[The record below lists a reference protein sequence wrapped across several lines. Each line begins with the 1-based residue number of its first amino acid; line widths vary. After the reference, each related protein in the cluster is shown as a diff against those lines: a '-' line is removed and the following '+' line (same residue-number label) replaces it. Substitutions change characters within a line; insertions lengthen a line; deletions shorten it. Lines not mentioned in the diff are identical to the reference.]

1 MLLCH
6 CTRTLE
12 KKDGD
17 LFRTKG
23 FLISVY
29 NSITDFCLWLWFAL
43 VNKVFDNVFGFFVC
57 LFDRI
62 SCGPGWPWTHYVLN
76 SWSFCI
82 YLPSAGD
89 GAQWF
94 VHAREVLNWAQV
106 FALEENKIF
115 IQEYTN
121 HWDLSRNPETFVCL
135 CVCHTHAHQE
145 SSPGPYTCQAT
156 STTEP

>member
-1 MLLCH
+1 MLLCY
-6 CTRTLE
+6 CPRLLK

-17 LFRTKG
+17 LFRING
-23 FLISVY
+23 FLISMY
-29 NSITDFCLWLWFAL
+29 NSSTDICLWLWFAL
-43 VNKVFDNVFGFFVC
+43 VNKVFNNVFRFFVY
-57 LFDRI
+57 LLDRI

-89 GAQWF
+89 EAQWF
-94 VHAREVLNWAQV
+94 VHAREVLNWTQV

-135 CVCHTHAHQE
+135 CVYHTHAHQE
-145 SSPGPYTCQAT
+145 SSPGPYTCQAI